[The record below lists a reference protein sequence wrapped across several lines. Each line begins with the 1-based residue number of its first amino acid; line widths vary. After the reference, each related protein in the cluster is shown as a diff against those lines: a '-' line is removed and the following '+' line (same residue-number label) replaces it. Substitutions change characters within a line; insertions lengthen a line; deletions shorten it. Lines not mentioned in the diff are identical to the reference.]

1 MRVASIRRGTV
12 ASAIPQLYPFGWC
25 ALMRVSA
32 IRCAMFDCVCQLLLA
47 CRRLA
52 HSCCDYVFVARFR
65 FCHADRVGEPS
76 REARPAQ
83 NCQSRKN
90 QVLTKRSSDSR
101 SARRFTPLPLP
112 ARRCTREGRGT
123 SMSLRW
129 HRVQTTRGGPP
140 RPRTGVVQAGEAPRM
155 AGPSQSLTGSGQD

>member
-129 HRVQTTRGGPP
+129 HEPISAPPHGLVPVAVLSSQQVRRVLVAQVVGP
-140 RPRTGVVQAGEAPRM
+140 RRRV
-155 AGPSQSLTGSGQD
+155 